1 MRDYESTKLLA
12 STSIINGIVIRRHIM
27 KRILSV
33 VFGLLAVPPAH
44 GFLTPVPTTSHHAV
58 IPASNNV
65 INQRLHLAAA
75 FASSSRRFFT
85 PKEDGGAAADDKPFI
100 RPAIHNSPFFRS
112 LAILYALLF
121 AIYQGT
127 TPSAVASVGKHL
139 ILSPKAAATIH
150 LLSFG
155 TWFGTVVY
163 TTFIAGIT
171 MFKVSLINRLLSSY
185 ICSMFFLLSTT
196 HSLWS

>member
-1 MRDYESTKLLA
+1 
-12 STSIINGIVIRRHIM
+12 M

-65 INQRLHLAAA
+65 INQRLHLDGAAPA
-75 FASSSRRFFT
+75 FASSSRLFFT

-171 MFKVSLINRLLSSY
+171 MFKVSLINRLLLYIY
-185 ICSMFFLLSTT
+185 ICYKFVLLST
-196 HSLWS
+196 HSFTGLI

>member
-1 MRDYESTKLLA
+1 
-12 STSIINGIVIRRHIM
+12 M

-33 VFGLLAVPPAH
+33 VFGLLAALPAH
-44 GFLTPVPTTSHHAV
+44 GFLTPVPNTSHHAV

-65 INQRLHLAAA
+65 INQRLHLDGAAA
-75 FASSSRRFFT
+75 FASSSSPSRRFFT

-171 MFKVSLINRLLSSY
+171 MFKVSLINRLLYSY
-185 ICSMFFLLSTT
+185 ICYYVCFALYTLIL
-196 HSLWS
+196 HWSYLESPKEGLRHVAE